1 MFCQKCGNNIPDD
14 AIFCPKCGARQEV
27 NSQKATTQGNSA
39 GTKSQEITIAGPT
52 VQELK
57 CPGCGAPI
65 KPEFGEMVITCEYC
79 GSSITL
85 ANAGW
90 KNISRHTMLPISLKT
105 KDQATDDLK
114 DRMDRGLL
122 KRHIEENSTL
132 EEINLSYIP
141 YWVVPVSAR
150 TTYTAVNM
158 GAEVGSIAM
167 TAALIG
173 IASGGMGGMGGRGRG
188 GGFGMGMVE
197 GTMVGGMM
205 GGAMGGGNQNLRAYT
220 LDNNYNY
227 PVVAVKALTKYQPR
241 EYSFDLSKRVSF
253 SSSAIPKGIKIL
265 NGDVGEGAAQ
275 FEAKTNVDQLQSAK
289 AHEQHHM
296 IRDIR
301 SESDTAEAELL
312 HVPVWFAKFLH
323 KKDTIIMIIDG
334 STGGVINSVGLE

>member
-1 MFCQKCGNNIPDD
+1 MFCQKCGNQIPDD

-27 NSQKATTQGNSA
+27 NGQKATTQGNA
-39 GTKSQEITIAGPT
+39 PGNKSQEATIAGPS

-90 KNISRHTMLPISLKT
+90 KNIAKHTMLPVLLKS
-105 KDQATDDLK
+105 KDQAISDLK
-114 DRMDRGLL
+114 KKMDQGFF
-122 KRHIEENSTL
+122 KRHLEEDSTL

-150 TTYTAVNM
+150 TNYTAVNV

-173 IASGGMGGMGGRGRG
+173 LASGGMGGRGGGR
-188 GGFGMGMVE
+188 GFGMGMVE

-220 LDNNYNY
+220 LDNNYIY
-227 PVVAVKALTKYQPR
+227 PVVAVKALSRYQPK
-241 EYSFDLSKRVSF
+241 EYSFDLSKRVNF
-253 SSSAIPKGIKIL
+253 SSSEIPKGIRTL
-265 NGDVGEGAAQ
+265 NGDIGEEAAK

-296 IRDIR
+296 IREIK
-301 SESDTAEAELL
+301 SESDTAEPELL
-312 HVPVWFAKFLH
+312 HVPVWFAKFIH

-334 STGGVINSVGLE
+334 STGGVINSVGLD